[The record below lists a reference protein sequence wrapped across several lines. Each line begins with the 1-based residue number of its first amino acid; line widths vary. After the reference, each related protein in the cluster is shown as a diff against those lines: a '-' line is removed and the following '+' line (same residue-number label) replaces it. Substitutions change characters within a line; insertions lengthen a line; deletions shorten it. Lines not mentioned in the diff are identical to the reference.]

1 MSERSEYA
9 PGTPS
14 WVDVSVPDPEAAG
27 DFYSAIF
34 GWDIGEPGDPEE
46 TGGYRMASLGDKNV
60 AGISPIMGE
69 GQPPS
74 WTTYVTTDDADATAE
89 KVTDAGG
96 TVFAEPF
103 DVMDAGRMAV
113 FADPTGA
120 VFAVW
125 QPKLHP
131 GAQLV
136 NEPGTLGWNELNT
149 RDPDAAKDFYA
160 AVFGWRGE
168 KFEMEGEGPDYVVW
182 RLDGEENGVGGM
194 LDMRGQVPDEI
205 PAHWMVYFNVDDT
218 DATVD
223 AGLRARGRRR
233 GRPGG
238 DPERRALR
246 RPAGPAGRPLR
257 GDQGA
262 ATRRRGRRRGL
273 RALLRCRRG
282 WPPRGRPAGPRPPSP
297 RRTPGWRS

>member
-218 DATVD
+218 DATVEQVSERGGDVVVGPEEIPNVGRFAVLRDPQGAHFAVIKVQPPAD
-223 AGLRARGRRR
+223 AG
-233 GRPGG
+233 G
-238 DPERRALR
+238 DE
-246 RPAGPAGRPLR
+246 G
-257 GDQGA
+257 
-262 ATRRRGRRRGL
+262 
-273 RALLRCRRG
+273 
-282 WPPRGRPAGPRPPSP
+282 
-297 RRTPGWRS
+297 